1 VFEEV
6 EGGGVDAE
14 AEEMAVEEVVT
25 DELKPVMWNGE
36 LYWKIVGSGSR
47 LILSA

>member
-14 AEEMAVEEVVT
+14 GEEIAVEEVVS
-25 DELKPVMWNGE
+25 DEVKPVIWNTQ
-36 LYWKIVGSGSR
+36 LYWKIGGSESR
-47 LILSA
+47 LKLNA